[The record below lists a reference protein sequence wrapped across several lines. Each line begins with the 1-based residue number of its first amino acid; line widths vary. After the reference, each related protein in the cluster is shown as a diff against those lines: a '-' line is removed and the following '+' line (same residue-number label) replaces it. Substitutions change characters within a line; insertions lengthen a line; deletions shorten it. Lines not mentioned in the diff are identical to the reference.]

1 MGPAAP
7 DFSNQ
12 IHDFDPG
19 IHPFPNGL
27 FWVVALAP
35 DNVDFNLGQGTASLR
50 VSGQSMR
57 DFGSIPNAL
66 SNGPSVSAVASY
78 DVEWSGIA
86 QRGTF
91 SSTSQHFAL
100 EPFVRTSATVNWT
113 GSSSKGNFT
122 STAVTKV
129 NFAQLTHETNGV
141 FFGG

>member
-19 IHPFPNGL
+19 ITPFPNGL
-27 FWVVALAP
+27 FWVVTLSP
-35 DNVDFNLGQGTASLR
+35 SNVAFNLGGGSASLR
-50 VSGQSMR
+50 VSGQSIR

-66 SNGPSVSAVASY
+66 ANGPSVPAVVSY
-78 DVEWSGIA
+78 DVEWSGIT

-91 SSTSQHFAL
+91 SSSAQHFAL
-100 EPFVRTSATVNWT
+100 APFIRTGATVNWT
-113 GSSSKGNFT
+113 GSSSKGSFT

-129 NFAQLTHETNGV
+129 NFAQLAHETNGV
-141 FFGG
+141 FFSG